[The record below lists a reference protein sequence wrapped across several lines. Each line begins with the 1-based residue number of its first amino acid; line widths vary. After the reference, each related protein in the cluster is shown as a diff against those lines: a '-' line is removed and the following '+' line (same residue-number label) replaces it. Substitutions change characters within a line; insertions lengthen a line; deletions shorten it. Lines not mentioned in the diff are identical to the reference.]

1 MKSAIVN
8 IRIQFDLA
16 IGNGTIEDVRRTL
29 NEINEVLQQS
39 FPFEQPQL
47 FVGAVSDEDI
57 EIANDENEDED
68 GGTMD
73 GHIHPQEPIWS
84 EIRDSFEDEGILHI
98 DAWTSEDENDEDGH
112 TIAKINMQ
120 TGAVEYLDERARTDK
135 NAQNVIIENVHNI
148 QKGLV

>member
-98 DAWTSEDENDEDGH
+98 DAWKTEDEEEDGR

-120 TGAVEYLDERARTDK
+120 TGAVEYLDERARTDEH
-135 NAQNVIIENVHNI
+135 AQEIIQFNVHQI
-148 QKGLV
+148 KKGFV

>member
-1 MKSAIVN
+1 MKPTIVKLK
-8 IRIQFDLA
+8 IQFDLA

-57 EIANDENEDED
+57 EIANDENEDEED

-73 GHIHPQEPIWS
+73 GHIHPQKPIWS
-84 EIRDSFEDEGILHI
+84 NIDTMFEDEEEGLIYV
-98 DAWTSEDENDEDGH
+98 DAWVGNDEDGQV
-112 TIAKINMQ
+112 IAKVSSR
-120 TGAVEYLDERARTDK
+120 TGEVIYLDERARTD
-135 NAQNVIIENVHNI
+135 NYAQNMITELVYEIK
-148 QKGLV
+148 KGFV

>member
-1 MKSAIVN
+1 MKSAIVKLK
-8 IRIQFDLA
+8 IQFDLA

-57 EIANDENEDED
+57 EIANDENEDEED

-84 EIRDSFEDEGILHI
+84 EIRDTFEDDNILHI
-98 DAWTSEDENDEDGH
+98 DAWTTEDEEEDGRA
-112 TIAKINMQ
+112 IAKISLL
-120 TGAVEYLDERARTDK
+120 TGMVTYLDERARTDR
-135 NAQNVIIENVHNI
+135 NAQEVIIENVHNI